1 MTMNKAGEMDYLE
14 ARLYLQDV
22 RLKFDKTMDVKM
34 KQALERADEALA
46 IVHEENKNIMYI
58 SPNIKKFPVINEVE
72 ENGKKL

>member
-1 MTMNKAGEMDYLE
+1 MKNESMMDYLE

-58 SPNIKKFPVINEVE
+58 SPNIKKFPVVNEVE
-72 ENGKKL
+72 ENGENL

>member
-1 MTMNKAGEMDYLE
+1 MDYLE
-14 ARLYLQDV
+14 ARIYLQDV
-22 RLKFDKTMDVKM
+22 RLRFAKRMDEKM

-58 SPNIKKFPVINEVE
+58 SPNIKKFPVVNEVE